1 MYSPFKQ
8 PGNLKTRIS
17 QSRFGSQ
24 KSAISLEGSQ
34 FAGQGDY
41 SRSDLLPPLRR
52 LDFGEVVGS
61 TLAED
66 DVISQ
71 FMSQGNDESTER
83 PAESMREGN
92 AMRVPQNGIF
102 RPSQSFDAIQRA
114 ALAEQ
119 NAKKTIRELR
129 AQLAAE
135 VHRRGSLMTK
145 YEELLRAHVRLRTRV
160 EEQNIAHK
168 SERNRLHANALE
180 THTQFRK
187 QLNEAQKAIQ
197 TLDGKAT
204 NTTETHDELRNQLSN
219 AQRLAQIRD
228 NEAADMQET
237 HEQLR
242 RELVEIQRLTQ
253 QGEHEASQLRKQN
266 TELKQSIATSTKM
279 DSQTTD
285 HVFSEEMTKL
295 LYEIQNWV
303 VKSFRKSRLSNNFAA
318 VLSNE
323 HNLILGLLD
332 FTGISVEGKKVIEI
346 ATPLFELLP
355 QPTKIPFCQ
364 CVVIANIME
373 IFKDELYWGLPPSDT
388 YNTLRSTA
396 DYIHGKL
403 ESRIIDL
410 PLRLSFV
417 DISAFAGYNQWR
429 STTVRLLNNAEDQRL
444 TQYTRTLIRRLTDR
458 IEKTLCEVMQV
469 ESNHL
474 RQQELRDM
482 ISHAVDLSRL
492 FRFQLAKYEF
502 ELPLGSPES
511 PRSFDGTTM
520 EDMQGDG
527 REDEDDEDGQDTRN
541 VQLAISPIVYKIGG
555 ERGDQVSIGKI
566 QNMDASNRKQMH
578 LKNVILKAKVVCI
591 QR

>member
-8 PGNLKTRIS
+8 PGNSKTPIS
-17 QSRFGSQ
+17 QSRFGIRE
-24 KSAISLEGSQ
+24 SAVSLRGSQ

-41 SRSDLLPPLRR
+41 SRIDLLPPLRR

-66 DVISQ
+66 DVISR

-83 PAESMREGN
+83 PAESRREGN
-92 AMRVPQNGIF
+92 ATRVPPKGIY
-102 RPSQSFDAIQRA
+102 RPSQSLDAVQRT

-135 VHRRGSLMTK
+135 VHRRGFLMTK

-160 EEQNIAHK
+160 EEQNIV
-168 SERNRLHANALE
+168 SEAEWNRLHANALE
-180 THTQFRK
+180 MHIQLQK

-197 TLDGKAT
+197 THDVKAT
-204 NTTETHDELRNQLSN
+204 KTMETHDELRNQLSN
-219 AQRLAQIRD
+219 AQRLAQTPGNQVAD
-228 NEAADMQET
+228 VQEA

-242 RELVEIQRLTQ
+242 RELVEIQRLAQ
-253 QGEHEASQLRKQN
+253 QGEHEAAQLRKQN

-285 HVFSEEMTKL
+285 RVFSEEMTKL
-295 LYEIQNWV
+295 LYNIQNWV

-318 VLSNE
+318 VLFNE
-323 HNLILGLLD
+323 HKLMLGLVD
-332 FTGISVEGKKVIEI
+332 FTGISVDGRQVIEV
-346 ATPLFELLP
+346 ATPLFELIS
-355 QPTKIPFCQ
+355 QSNKIPFCQ

-373 IFKDELYWGLPPSDT
+373 IFEDELYWGLPPSDI
-388 YNTLRSTA
+388 YSTLRSTA

-403 ESRIIDL
+403 ESRIINL
-410 PLRLSFV
+410 PPRLSLV
-417 DISAFAGYNQWR
+417 DISTFAGYNQWR
-429 STTVRLLNNAEDQRL
+429 STTVRLLNNAEDQKV
-444 TQYTRTLIRRLTDR
+444 TQYTLTLIRRLTDR

-492 FRFQLAKYEF
+492 FRFQLAKYRF

-511 PRSFDGTTM
+511 PRSFDSTIM

-527 REDEDDEDGQDTRN
+527 REDENDEDGQDARD
-541 VQLAISPIVYKIGG
+541 VRMAISPIVYKIGG
-555 ERGDQVSIGKI
+555 ERGDQVSMGQFKIWTRIIG
-566 QNMDASNRKQMH
+566 SR
-578 LKNVILKAKVVCI
+578 CT
-591 QR
+591 